1 MKDNDGVKGQ
11 PLLFLWIRSLMC
23 VEQEDE
29 CMTANAKKEKER
41 GGSCVAGS
49 TTRDEH
55 QNPVLGPESAFK

>member
-41 GGSCVAGS
+41 GG
-49 TTRDEH
+49 
-55 QNPVLGPESAFK
+55 